1 MVGPGTD
8 GSPHAIVFHDGTC
21 GLCRRSITFL
31 AARDRGGR
39 LRFAPL
45 QGETARTLLPAALRE
60 LSDAGSVVLRE
71 PDGRLHLRGA
81 AVAGALSA
89 LPWPWRG
96 LGRVTGLRPLA
107 PVVDALYRAVAA
119 RRTRWVAPPD
129 ACAISP
135 ELGERSLP

>member
-1 MVGPGTD
+1 MAAPSVD
-8 GSPHAIVFHDGTC
+8 VSRHAIVFHDGAC

-31 AARDRGGR
+31 AARDRAGR

-45 QGETARTLLPAALRE
+45 QGETARVLLPAALRE
-60 LSDAGSVVLRE
+60 LSDGSSVVLRDPE
-71 PDGRLHLRGA
+71 GGIHLRGA

-107 PVVDALYRAVAA
+107 PLVDALYRAVAA
-119 RRTRWVAPPD
+119 RRTRWFAPPD

-135 ELGERSLP
+135 ELRARSLP